1 MPTKFHRAALI
12 LPLILFVAL
21 TGCAK
26 VGTVGAPAL
35 TPLQIVANAEVAIP
49 QGVTIVANTST
60 ALVNQGAMTPAEGT
74 KVAALLTDIINA
86 NVRAVAATKAI
97 STLAAAGNTSIAAII
112 TPIIK
117 EAQESITS
125 GDVFNIKNAA
135 AKAAITTALSSLVVT
150 LQIIQAK
157 VGT

>member
-21 TGCAK
+21 SGCAK

-35 TPLQIVANAEVAIP
+35 TPLQIVANAENDIP
-49 QGVTIVANTST
+49 QVVTQIANTTT
-60 ALVNQGAMTPAEGT
+60 ALVNQGSLSGTEGAAVS
-74 KVAALLTDIINA
+74 KVLTDIINA
-86 NVRAVAATKAI
+86 NARAIAATRAI
-97 STLAAAGNTSIAAII
+97 STLAASGNTSIAAII
-112 TPIIK
+112 TPIIQ
-117 EAQESITS
+117 EAQASITS

-135 AKAAITTALSSLVVT
+135 AKVAITTALSSLVVT

>member
-1 MPTKFHRAALI
+1 
-12 LPLILFVAL
+12 
-21 TGCAK
+21 
-26 VGTVGAPAL
+26 
-35 TPLQIVANAEVAIP
+35 
-49 QGVTIVANTST
+49 VTIVANTST

-74 KVAALLTDIINA
+74 RVAALLTDIINA
-86 NVRAVAATKAI
+86 NARAVTATKAI

-117 EAQESITS
+117 EAQASITS